1 MSTQVLPLREFK
13 DKLKID
19 LKPVKYKHFSK
30 GSKMGNSLLTRIRLN
45 RSDLNSHKFTIG
57 LSDSAE
63 CACHAKKEN
72 SEHYLTTC
80 FLFSGERQILY
91 NLVEHF
97 IPNFRNKSKS
107 KQYEILTNGI
117 NINTQEFNSTNTII
131 AIAVQKYILATKRFS
146 ETF

>member
-1 MSTQVLPLREFK
+1 M
-13 DKLKID
+13 
-19 LKPVKYKHFSK
+19 
-30 GSKMGNSLLTRIRLN
+30 TRIRLN
-45 RSDLNSHKFTIG
+45 RSNLNLHKFTIG
-57 LSDSAE
+57 LSDPAE
-63 CACHAKKEN
+63 FPCHAKKEN

-131 AIAVQKYILATKRFS
+131 AIAVQKFILATKRFS